1 MKQLSDEQLLE
12 LYKSSDDSQKRKAF
26 DCLYLRYSDAVTQY
40 FYFALFR
47 DLEKAKD
54 FVHDLFL
61 KLLDAP
67 EKFDTSKKFKP
78 WVFQVAAN
86 MCKNEFRR
94 QEVNLKYIEQAK
106 SSYNNT
112 HYLNNAEKLLSESI
126 KQMSQEQRSL
136 IVLRFKIKLSI
147 KEIAEIIDCPEG
159 TVKSRLFYAT
169 KELAKIYI
177 G

>member
-1 MKQLSDEQLLE
+1 MEQFSDEKLFE
-12 LYKSSDDSQKRKAF
+12 IYKSSEDSQRRKAF

-47 DLEKAKD
+47 DLEKARD

-61 KLLDAP
+61 RLLDAP

-78 WVFQVAAN
+78 WMFQVASN

-94 QEVNLKYIEQAK
+94 QEVNLKYLEHAK
-106 SSYNNT
+106 STFKDSLQ
-112 HYLNNAEKLLSESI
+112 LNDSEKLLSASI
-126 KQMSQEQRSL
+126 KQLSQEQRSL

-169 KELAKIYI
+169 KELAKIYK